1 MEKGNEK
8 PSYYSVI
15 PAEVRYCAALGKP
28 TARDLYGE
36 IAALCNKHGYCF
48 ASNEYLASLY
58 DIEGRTIRRYLAALE
73 AEGFIYVKAGKQR
86 KIYLAH
92 ASKFDPKGLREPA
105 SEEETPDFVEASS
118 HGRINGI
125 PEKQKK
131 PAKKKGAGDYSEDFE
146 RFWLAYP
153 RKTGK
158 GAAWQAWLKVDPNAE
173 LVEKII
179 TVTGLYAQTPQW
191 KKDGGQFIPHPTTFL
206 NQRRF
211 DDTPEV
217 KVSVGGNK
225 YGGL

>member
-1 MEKGNEK
+1 MENGNEK
-8 PSYYSVI
+8 DRPSYYSVI
-15 PAEVRYCAALGKP
+15 PAEVRYCKALGKP

-48 ASNEYLASLY
+48 ATNAYLADLY
-58 DIEGRTIRRYLAALE
+58 EIESRSIQNYLSRLE
-73 AEGFIYVKAGKQR
+73 EEGFIYIKHGKQR
-86 KIYLAH
+86 RIYLTH

-105 SEEETPDFVEASS
+105 EVVEAPSPEPA
-118 HGRINGI
+118 
-125 PEKQKK
+125 PEKKK
-131 PAKKKGAGDYSEDFE
+131 PAKKTGAGDYSEDFE

-158 GAAWQAWLKVDPNAE
+158 GAAWQAWLKVNPNAK
-173 LVEKII
+173 LVETII

-191 KKDGGQFIPHPTTFL
+191 KKENGQFIPHPTTFL